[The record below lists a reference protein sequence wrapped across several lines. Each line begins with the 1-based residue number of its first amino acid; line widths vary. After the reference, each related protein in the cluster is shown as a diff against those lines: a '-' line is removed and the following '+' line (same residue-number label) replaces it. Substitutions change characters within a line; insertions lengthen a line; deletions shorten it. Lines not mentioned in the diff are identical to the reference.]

1 MGSNST
7 TGGSVKSRSHL
18 ARHHAN
24 FAADLCK
31 MSCHQLVWAAAALGL
46 ILVFCGAQKQYPNAG
61 ARPRP
66 GFTESLKSYQKRCRN
81 ANGRAVEERCPTCA
95 SCQLGWCTR
104 KCNVERNPECCYN
117 IVCQMKRPDGC
128 FFTRFL

>member
-7 TGGSVKSRSHL
+7 TGGRIKTRSRL

-31 MSCHQLVWAAAALGL
+31 MSCPQLVWAAAALGL
-46 ILVFCGAQKQYPNAG
+46 ILVFCGQSSEAVPQYGAG

-66 GFTESLKSYQKRCRN
+66 SFTEDLKSYQKRCRN
-81 ANGRAVEERCPTCA
+81 ANAGASAERCPTCA
-95 SCQLGWCTR
+95 SCQLRWCTPE
-104 KCNVERNPECCYN
+104 CDVQTNPECCYN
-117 IVCQMKRPDGC
+117 RRCQKDHLLTGG
-128 FFTRFL
+128 